1 MLRVGICD
9 GQEIFSIYK
18 YTTFLH
24 NSERSLGTSL
34 FHIPK
39 ELVFNTIADSL
50 ISCSAFFFVEFTI
63 TIFIEELRNDK
74 VTAAYV
80 TITIKIEG
88 DVWDSSSTASFLKLS
103 VCFDLLTVGLLCSIG
118 VFTIPPSGY
127 MSILLF

>member
-1 MLRVGICD
+1 MFRVGICD

-18 YTTFLH
+18 YTTLLH
-24 NSERSLGTSL
+24 NSERSLSTSL

-39 ELVFNTIADSL
+39 EFVFNTIADSFF
-50 ISCSAFFFVEFTI
+50 SCSAFLFVEFTI
-63 TIFIEELRNDK
+63 TILIEKLGNDK
-74 VTAAYV
+74 VTATYV

-88 DVWDSSSTASFLKLS
+88 DIWDSSSTASFLKLS
-103 VCFDLLTVGLLCSIG
+103 VGLDLLTVGLLCKIG